1 MASDRRRGKGWTGR
15 CVLNVNASLAFL
27 ARQMRNACRLIR
39 RDLLID
45 QIDREPIEKH
55 FSISSSTPS
64 TRRSTHRS
72 LYLLYLHIP
81 GESVAHNTHRQMQ
94 HMYSQSFVN
103 TKRLIE
109 LTKQGANDSGP
120 CQIRNDPTHTLPY
133 IYIPY
138 RECECVWTIYYT
150 QLRTQIYIH
159 HMCVWFVHVALLFLS
174 SKSVFIFNK
183 KSKTR
188 T

>member
-1 MASDRRRGKGWTGR
+1 MKGR

-64 TRRSTHRS
+64 THRS

-81 GESVAHNTHRQMQ
+81 EESVAHNTHTYTHRQMH

-103 TKRLIE
+103 SKRRIE
-109 LTKQGANDSGP
+109 LTKQGANASGP
-120 CQIRNDPTHTLPY
+120 CQNRNDPTHTLPY
-133 IYIPY
+133 IYRVSVSVSLDDILY
-138 RECECVWTIYYT
+138 TATYTNIYPP
-150 QLRTQIYIH
+150 
-159 HMCVWFVHVALLFLS
+159 HVCMICTCRSAFPEF
-174 SKSVFIFNK
+174 KICFYF
-183 KSKTR
+183 
-188 T
+188 